1 MSNSLLSLELYS
13 STLSIA
19 NLSTNSQSIQ
29 IASCSIYKFLSI
41 VLLKL
46 SQSSSS
52 NYYTAFI
59 FLNEFKFSI
68 SSSHCSAVNYLPSN
82 LTLDSYR
89 QCSSDSYSD
98 NIFLQE
104 WSGVSGQC
112 LCLWKHLQEVE
123 VLTIAVMEGMREQKI
138 VTLG

>member
-1 MSNSLLSLELYS
+1 MSNSFLSLELYS
-13 STLSIA
+13 STLSTA

-52 NYYTAFI
+52 NYYTASI

-68 SSSHCSAVNYLPSN
+68 SSSYCSAVNYLPFN
-82 LTLDSYR
+82 LILDSYR
-89 QCSSDSYSD
+89 QCSLDSYSND
-98 NIFLQE
+98 ILLWE

-112 LCLWKHLQEVE
+112 LCLWEHLQE
-123 VLTIAVMEGMREQKI
+123 VLTIAVMEEMREQKI